1 MLYEWFQNI
10 SFAYPYVLGIL
21 VVIPFLMFWYRKNNM
36 VRQGSMIITTTHFIK
51 DVRSN
56 RTWLKHFPFVLRCL
70 AIASLIVA
78 LARPQHKFTEQQT
91 QGEGIDIVLC
101 FDISGSMTEKDFLPN
116 RLQASKDVALD
127 FVNARV
133 GDRIGVVIFSRQ
145 SFTLCPL
152 TTDKNTVLSQISR
165 IQSGYLTEDGT
176 AIGSGLATSVDRL
189 KNSKTKSRIV
199 ILLTD
204 GVDFGGTI
212 PPDIAKEMA
221 KLYKIKVYTIGVG
234 SEKEIDEQVETPFGK
249 MNNKK
254 KLEFN
259 EVLLKDIANE
269 TGGQYFHATDRDAL
283 EKIYTSINQLEKS
296 TIEVTSYNRFSE
308 EYLPWLIAAFALLL
322 LEIVLRYTVFKKFP

>member
-1 MLYEWFQNI
+1 MLYDWFKTI
-10 SFAYPYVLGIL
+10 SFAYPYLLGLLFIL
-21 VVIPFLMFWYRKNNM
+21 PILIFWYRKNNM
-36 VRQGSMIITTTHFIK
+36 ARQGSMIITTTHFIRE
-51 DVRSN
+51 VRSN

-91 QGEGIDIVLC
+91 QGQGIDIVLC
-101 FDISGSMTEKDFLPN
+101 FDISGSMTEKDILPN

-127 FVNARV
+127 FVSGRA

-152 TTDKNTVLSQISR
+152 TSDMSTVLAQISR
-165 IQSGYLTEDGT
+165 VQSGYLTEDGT

-234 SEKEIDEQVETPFGK
+234 SEKEVDEQVETPFGK

-254 KLEFN
+254 RLEFN
-259 EVLLKDIANE
+259 EDLLIDIAKE
-269 TGGQYFHATDRDAL
+269 TGGQYFQATDREAL
-283 EKIYTSINQLEKS
+283 EKIYASINQLEKS
-296 TIEVTSYNRFSE
+296 KIEVTSYNRFTE
-308 EYLPWLIAAFALLL
+308 EYLPWLLSAFGLLL